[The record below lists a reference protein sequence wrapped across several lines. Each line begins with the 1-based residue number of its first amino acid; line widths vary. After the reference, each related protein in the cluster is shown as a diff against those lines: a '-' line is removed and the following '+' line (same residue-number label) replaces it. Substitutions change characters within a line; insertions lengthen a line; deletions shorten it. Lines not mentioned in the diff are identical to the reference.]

1 MTLDSQAA
9 QAMVQLARD
18 AVWFDL
24 DKQTHRRASARVLKQ
39 LFFNMARALGS
50 DVFAEAG
57 ALDARHSVRARK
69 VLPKAQIIAFEA
81 NPHNH
86 AAFAASP
93 DLAQARM
100 EYRLAALSDQEGPQ
114 RFKVLVWENGRE
126 RRKVSGRSSLMA
138 REEGRA
144 ARYEEVEVPG
154 TTLDAA
160 LAPLPGRVVLKVD
173 VEGAA
178 GPVLRGAVATLARTD
193 LVVIEVETRAFWQGQ
208 WLHLDV
214 CAHLM
219 AAGLVPVARDFEFP
233 NQFNV
238 VFLSPRALGQA
249 GVMEALERY
258 HSWIA
263 VQAAADWAS

>member
-1 MTLDSQAA
+1 MSFETQATTAMT
-9 QAMVQLARD
+9 QLARD

-24 DKQTHRRASARVLKQ
+24 DTQSHRRASARVLKR
-39 LFFNMARALGS
+39 LFFNLARALGS

-57 ALDARHSVRARK
+57 AMDARYSVRARK

-86 AAFAASP
+86 AAFSVTPEMA
-93 DLAQARM
+93 DARVD
-100 EYRLAALSDQEGPQ
+100 YRLTALSDHDGPQ

-126 RRKVSGRSSLMA
+126 RRKVSGRSSLME
-138 REEGRA
+138 REAGRA

-154 TTLDAA
+154 TTLDTA
-160 LAPLPGRVVLKVD
+160 LGPLPGRVALKVD

-178 GPVLRGAVATLARTD
+178 EPVLRGAAQTLARTD

-219 AAGLVPVARDFEFP
+219 AAGLIPVARDFEFP
-233 NQFNV
+233 NQFNL

-249 GVMEALERY
+249 GVLEALERY
-258 HSWIA
+258 HSWLA
-263 VQAAADWAS
+263 VQAANDWAG